1 MEIVVLLGIFAVPV
15 VFFLFNNKVEPL
27 IEKIVY
33 AFVVN
38 NEKKKSKEYRASNR
52 KAPYRSNMTSSRTH
66 STNTRKPS
74 ALQRKQK
81 RANMNNSAPVRRKA
95 ARRQN

>member
-38 NEKKKSKEYRASNR
+38 NEKKKSKEYTSNR
-52 KAPYRSNMTSSRTH
+52 KDPYRSNMTSSRTH

-74 ALQRKQK
+74 DLQRAPK
-81 RANMNNSAPVRRKA
+81 RANMTNSAPVRRKA